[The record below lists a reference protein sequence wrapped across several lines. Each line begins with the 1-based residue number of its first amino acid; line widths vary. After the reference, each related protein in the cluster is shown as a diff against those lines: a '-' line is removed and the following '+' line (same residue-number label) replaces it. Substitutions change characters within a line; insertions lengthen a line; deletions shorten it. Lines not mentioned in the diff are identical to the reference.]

1 MKIIIKHNVKKGKNY
16 LIMGVLPHYSFPHF
30 PVFAHFRARNQ
41 KSYSSAWKFL
51 SKLHFHEYNIEIVQ
65 ETERICNLQ
74 HEGIK
79 EVWRMHLLLL
89 EQLQKNDKKYNVTK
103 YTKIMIYV
111 LICKGAFLKVEK
123 WKEQLG
129 NAALLKL

>member
-1 MKIIIKHNVKKGKNY
+1 MQPATWRHQRGLKN
-16 LIMGVLPHYSFPHF
+16 
-30 PVFAHFRARNQ
+30 A
-41 KSYSSAWKFL
+41 SSPIGAA
-51 SKLHFHEYNIEIVQ
+51 
-65 ETERICNLQ
+65 T
-74 HEGIK
+74 
-79 EVWRMHLLLL
+79 
-89 EQLQKNDKKYNVTK
+89 KNDKKYNVTK